1 MFVSVKVFASCF
13 RSPPFLLLWLFI
25 GLPPSLPPLRRIV
38 SSSSFNLFV
47 CSSTEAEGPLHL
59 FWSGG
64 RVNRGA
70 PKGLVGPVA
79 TRPDP
84 QTWPSSPLA
93 AAKTREGALGGTCL
107 PLLTHPPSPGFDA
120 WFKMVMRCHV
130 GSLAWRPVEGVAGPK
145 GGRGLGFFLNFY

>member
-1 MFVSVKVFASCF
+1 MFVVSEKFLPAAF
-13 RSPPFLLLWLFI
+13 LRAALLSPLAFHRPA
-25 GLPPSLPPLRRIV
+25 SLPPLRHIV

-59 FWSGG
+59 VWSGG
-64 RVNRGA
+64 RVNRGG

-93 AAKTREGALGGTCL
+93 GAKTREGALGGTC
-107 PLLTHPPSPGFDA
+107 PPSLTRPPSPGFDA
-120 WFKMVMRCHV
+120 
-130 GSLAWRPVEGVAGPK
+130 
-145 GGRGLGFFLNFY
+145 